1 MFKTLTAATAI
12 TLLASTAF
20 AGSLGAPAQDD
31 KVDDKAVYVPT
42 GSGIGAPAIVGGVLA
57 AVAIA
62 ALVSNDDDDD
72 AVDGHGSDLAD

>member
-12 TLLASTAF
+12 SLLASSAF
-20 AGSLGAPAQDD
+20 AGSLAPVEDNTVKD
-31 KVDDKAVYVPT
+31 TAVYVPT

-72 AVDGHGSDLAD
+72 AVSDHPEVSD